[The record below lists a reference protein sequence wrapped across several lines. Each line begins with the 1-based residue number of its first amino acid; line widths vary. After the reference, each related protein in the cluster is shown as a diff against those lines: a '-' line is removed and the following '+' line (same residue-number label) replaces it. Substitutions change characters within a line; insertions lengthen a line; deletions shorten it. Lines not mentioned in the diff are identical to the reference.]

1 VTIMD
6 GLEGNGDYHG
16 WVTCKLEIKPF
27 TNKGPMD
34 YGVQLL
40 RDQNLTCN

>member
-1 VTIMD
+1 MIAIVTDI
-6 GLEGNGDYHG
+6 
-16 WVTCKLEIKPF
+16 TCICELEIKPF

>member
-1 VTIMD
+1 MVTIMD

-16 WVTCKLEIKPF
+16 WVLKIKPS